1 MTTNTSATYRIAGMA
16 CAECARTIENG
27 VARLDGV
34 QSCAIKFG
42 AALLQVN
49 GGAARDAVARR
60 VHELGYAVV
69 EDGQSPAEESSWRSS
84 LAARLPE
91 RGVLGFVRFLLARS
105 ETTWAALG
113 ALLIAPGLL
122 FGEILPALSGRFFE
136 LPALDILSFAALIAA
151 GWPIARSAWRTLR
164 INRTMNINGLM
175 TLAAVGAVAIGA
187 YAEAALV
194 MVLFAIGEALE
205 AFTLDRARAALRAL
219 MQIAPAHAT
228 VLRACVDCREHLGQ
242 IDSRSGNMYRG
253 GPCPFCGVH
262 ETSVPI
268 EDVRIGE
275 LVLVKPG
282 ERIPVD
288 GVVRAGGGFV
298 DQAPI
303 TGESVPVSKNIGAD
317 VFAGTIDQDGV
328 LEIEATQ
335 RAEETVLRRIV
346 RLVEESQARKA
357 PSERFVDRFARVYTP
372 AVTISAAVVALAP
385 PLLFGAPFLGEQG
398 WAYRALELLV
408 VACPCALVVATPASV
423 VSAIGAAARNGV
435 LVKGG
440 AAIEALSRV
449 RAIAFDKTGTLTCGR
464 LRVHRVRAEAC
475 EHAQDLR
482 CAHCDDLLA
491 YACALERRSSHPL
504 ARAVIEAALARG
516 LEARYAAADDVTN
529 APGRGVSG
537 AVNGRRVMLGTPA
550 FVGAG
555 LRTDDRTSMIAVAVD
570 GVFVGTIE
578 ALDELRRETPAV
590 LRELRGIGISETMML
605 TGDAPVV
612 AEMIGRAA
620 GIDQV
625 HAGLLPENKE
635 RLVRELQ
642 EKHGAVAMVGD
653 GINDAPALAAATV
666 GVAMGAGA
674 AQAMETADVTL
685 MGDDLTRLP
694 FVLKLSRAAMRTIR
708 ASITFAIVVKVCV
721 MLLVLIGAG
730 TLWLAVAADVGAAL
744 AVTTAGMRLLR
755 VAPKAVGG

>member
-1 MTTNTSATYRIAGMA
+1 MTTNTSATYRIAGMD

-34 QSCAIKFG
+34 QSCAINFG

-164 INRTMNINGLM
+164 INRTVNINGLM

-187 YAEAALV
+187 YAEAGLV

-262 ETSVPI
+262 ETPVPI

-288 GVVRAGGGFV
+288 GVVRAGSSFV
-298 DQAPI
+298 DQASI

-372 AVTISAAVVALAP
+372 AVTIGAVVMAFAP

-449 RAIAFDKTGTLTCGR
+449 RAIAFDKTGTLTRGR

-482 CAHCDDLLA
+482 CVHCDDLLA

-516 LEARYAAADDVTN
+516 LEARYAAADNVTN

-537 AVNGRRVMLGTPA
+537 VVNGRRVMLGTPA

-642 EKHGAVAMVGD
+642 EKHGAMAMVGD

-708 ASITFAIVVKVCV
+708 VSITFAIVVKVCV

-744 AVTTAGMRLLR
+744 AVTAAGMRLLR